1 VPSQVRRLFKNM
13 IKKLQVKPKIEIM
26 SKLYHQN
33 PVTIGLEHL
42 FADSIIPQ
50 LFVDS
55 EMVLRDFTPPIARLF
70 SITSEDK
77 GKSIYE
83 VNGKIGHRCL
93 IGNIKGVIYT
103 ERSMEKEVTTDKEEC
118 FRMSIQPNFSPGEE
132 EVDGV
137 LITFF
142 ATENM
147 DAKGSNG
154 IPEMQEKEV

>member
-1 VPSQVRRLFKNM
+1 
-13 IKKLQVKPKIEIM
+13 M
-26 SKLYHQN
+26 SKLYDQN
-33 PVTIGLEHL
+33 AVTIGLEHL

-50 LFVDS
+50 LFVDN
-55 EMVLRDFTPPIARLF
+55 EMVLLDFTPPIAELF

-83 VNGKIGHRCL
+83 VNDKIGHRCL

-103 ERSMEKEVTTDKEEC
+103 ERSMEKEVMTDKEEW
-118 FRMSIQPNFSPGEE
+118 FKMNIQPIFSPGEE

-142 ATENM
+142 ATEKIG
-147 DAKGSNG
+147 AQGSENL
-154 IPEMQEKEV
+154 PELQEREL